1 MGTRTVT
8 GTVYRPDGTA
18 YASATVTF
26 TLITP
31 FVTAS
36 EYYPAID
43 HSETTDALGQFST
56 ALGVPDTGTA
66 YYRVLLPTNKWYEFY
81 IAAGAAVDLVTL
93 VTITGTS
100 VAQDDLQTLLD
111 NNNVFTIASKT
122 DTYVILASDEYIRCN
137 GTFTVTLPAATG
149 SGSPYIVKNVGSGT
163 ITVAATGSDLIDGA
177 ASVTLSSMVRYGFID
192 AAAATWDSV

>member
-1 MGTRTVT
+1 MGTRTIT

-100 VAQDDLQTLLD
+100 VAQSDLQTLLD
-111 NNNVFTIASKT
+111 AAAVFTMRSVTGTGAITA
-122 DTYVILASDEYIRCN
+122 ADEYVDCS
-137 GTFTVTLPAATG
+137 GTFALTLPLATG
-149 SGSPYIVKNVGSGT
+149 SGAGYIVDNSGTGT
-163 ITVAATGSDLIDGA
+163 ITVTITTKSAAADTWA
-177 ASVTLSSMVRYGFID
+177 AADDVLSSQPFTIGLNLN
-192 AAAATWDSV
+192 A